1 MGDPCYYRVE
11 EKTMNN
17 LKRDALAL
25 HKELKGKIEIRNKV
39 SDVTQE
45 SLSLLYS
52 PGVAEPC
59 LEIESS
65 PHKVYDYTWKGNTV
79 AVVSNGTAV
88 LGLGDIGAAAGLPVM
103 EGKAFLFKEFAG
115 VNAIPLV
122 LDTKDTDEIIRTVEI
137 LSPTF
142 GGINLEDIKAP
153 ECFLIEDALKEKLDI
168 PVFHD
173 DQHGTAIVVMAGLI
187 NSYKLLGK
195 DLKEARVVVSGTGAA
210 GCSIVKMLYDYGVR
224 KIRAANS
231 KGIINPNNKDQ
242 YNYAVQRIIPY
253 LSAVND
259 EKTLSDAL
267 EGADVF
273 IGVSAANIVSKND
286 INLMS
291 RDSVVFGLANP
302 NPEIPYQDAVEAG
315 ARIVGTGRSDFP
327 NQVNNVLAFPGIF
340 KGALSV
346 EASEITESMKL
357 AAAMGIAS
365 MISEDELSETNI
377 LPLATNRAVADVV
390 AKAVAKEAIRSGV
403 ARRHE

>member
-1 MGDPCYYRVE
+1 
-11 EKTMNN
+11 MNN
-17 LKRDALAL
+17 LKKDALDL
-25 HKELKGKIEIRNKV
+25 HKTLKGKIEIRNKV
-39 SDVTQE
+39 SDVSQE

-59 LEIESS
+59 LEIEET

-122 LDTKDTDEIIRTVEI
+122 LDTKDTDELIRTVEI

-153 ECFLIEDALKEKLDI
+153 ECFIIEDALKEKLDI

-187 NSYKLLGK
+187 NAYKLLGK
-195 DLKEARVVVSGTGAA
+195 DLKEAKVVVSGTGAA
-210 GCSIVKMLYDYGVR
+210 GCSIIRMLYDYG
-224 KIRAANS
+224 IRSIKATNS
-231 KGIINPNNKDQ
+231 KGIIDPKQ
-242 YNYAVQRIIPY
+242 KEKYNEAVQRIIPY
-253 LSAVND
+253 LSDIND
-259 EKTLSDAL
+259 EKTLSDGMC
-267 EGADVF
+267 GADVF
-273 IGVSAANIVSKND
+273 IGVSAANIVSKEDVSSMNRNA
-286 INLMS
+286 I
-291 RDSVVFGLANP
+291 VFGLANP
-302 NPEIPYQDAVEAG
+302 NPEIPYDDAIEAG
-315 ARIVGTGRSDFP
+315 ARIVGTGRSDYP

-357 AAAMGIAS
+357 AAAYGIAS
-365 MISEDELSETNI
+365 MVKDNEISETNI
-377 LPLATNRAVADVV
+377 LPLAINRDVADVV
-390 AKAVAKEAIRSGV
+390 AEAVAEEAIRAGV
-403 ARRHE
+403 ARKHE

>member
-1 MGDPCYYRVE
+1 
-11 EKTMNN
+11 MNN
-17 LKRDALAL
+17 LKKDALDL
-25 HKELKGKIEIRNKV
+25 HKTLKGKIEIRNKL
-39 SDVTQE
+39 SDVSQE

-59 LEIESS
+59 LEIEET

-122 LDTKDTDEIIRTVEI
+122 LDTKDTDELIRTVEI

-153 ECFLIEDALKEKLDI
+153 ECFIIEDALKAKLDI

-187 NSYKLLGK
+187 NAYKLLGK
-195 DLKEARVVVSGTGAA
+195 DLKEAKVVVSGTGAA
-210 GCSIVKMLYDYGVR
+210 GCSIIRMLYDYG
-224 KIRAANS
+224 IRSIKATNS
-231 KGIINPNNKDQ
+231 KGIIDPKQ
-242 YNYAVQRIIPY
+242 KEKYNEAVQRIIPY
-253 LSAVND
+253 LSEIKD
-259 EKTLSDAL
+259 EKTLSDGMC
-267 EGADVF
+267 GADVF
-273 IGVSAANIVSKND
+273 IGVSAANIVSKEDVSSMNRNA
-286 INLMS
+286 I
-291 RDSVVFGLANP
+291 VFGLANP
-302 NPEIPYQDAVEAG
+302 NPEIPYDDAIAAG
-315 ARIVGTGRSDFP
+315 ARIVGTGRSDYP

-357 AAAMGIAS
+357 AAAYGIAS
-365 MISEDELSETNI
+365 MVKDNEISETNI
-377 LPLATNRAVADVV
+377 LPLAINRDVADVV
-390 AKAVAKEAIRSGV
+390 AKAVAEEAVRAGV
-403 ARRHE
+403 ARKHE